1 MLKESESLNKIARII
16 SFIGN
21 PMTLGLLVVL
31 YIQFFHQGSPT
42 NHLLLYLMAI
52 VVIPIGSYIK
62 YQVNRK
68 NFRDY
73 DVSHQKRRNSLYQ
86 FALVLIFV
94 LMLVLYFLNVPAD
107 LQLIIRIL
115 FMHLFL
121 SFIVNQWIK
130 VSMHTSFNFLFALMM
145 IPTNLYFGIGLMGYG
160 FVNGWSRVQLSRHKP
175 REVIAGLLLGN
186 FTGTL
191 FLYFLKSIE

>member
-73 DVSHQKRRNSLYQ
+73 DVSHQKGE
-86 FALVLIFV
+86 
-94 LMLVLYFLNVPAD
+94 
-107 LQLIIRIL
+107 IL
-115 FMHLFL
+115 C
-121 SFIVNQWIK
+121 
-130 VSMHTSFNFLFALMM
+130 
-145 IPTNLYFGIGLMGYG
+145 TNL
-160 FVNGWSRVQLSRHKP
+160 P
-175 REVIAGLLLGN
+175 
-186 FTGTL
+186 L
-191 FLYFLKSIE
+191 F